1 MNNRTEPNQS
11 KTREAS
17 NQKSKYK
24 NKNREGATRANNSA
38 TMALLR
44 LMMLLALFHA
54 AAEEREEDVDIEGL
68 LVRARWRGVVG
79 GDTVLVPER
88 VVVDIPADTGE
99 QTTSAAAVAAAAAHL
114 CFEAGAWDTKNED
127 DDDEEEEGVWA
138 GPAKCEAGAKAALL
152 KAAPEQWTLADLE
165 RELVVP
171 TKTAWGNAIG
181 DGGAAAAAVV
191 AGWLREKDFGS
202 KCGASSPMATTSSIS
217 SISNSSSS
225 STTTTNNNLFVRN
238 CCGEASV

>member
-1 MNNRTEPNQS
+1 MGGPREC
-11 KTREAS
+11 EAS
-17 NQKSKYK
+17 
-24 NKNREGATRANNSA
+24 
-38 TMALLR
+38 
-44 LMMLLALFHA
+44 
-54 AAEEREEDVDIEGL
+54 
-68 LVRARWRGVVG
+68 
-79 GDTVLVPER
+79 
-88 VVVDIPADTGE
+88 
-99 QTTSAAAVAAAAAHL
+99 
-114 CFEAGAWDTKNED
+114 
-127 DDDEEEEGVWA
+127 
-138 GPAKCEAGAKAALL
+138 AKAALL

-225 STTTTNNNLFVRN
+225 SSSSSSSTTTTTSSSSSSSRQRRRVAVVITSQLRIFDAAHAAKLRSDLEGTTVFVASYPEYAA
-238 CCGEASV
+238 EADLLGVPPSNRVFADAPVLVHLLRRRGVALGSLATHNDTATPAAHKP